1 VLWVDHQQRGRVGT
15 KGVYGL
21 KAGEFFKSQGCAT
34 WTKSG
39 EPGSPGP
46 DDLDMY
52 FAPAGNNE
60 GGR

>member
-1 VLWVDHQQRGRVGT
+1 VVTV
-15 KGVYGL
+15 

-39 EPGSPGP
+39 EPGSPGL

>member
-1 VLWVDHQQRGRVGT
+1 VVTV
-15 KGVYGL
+15 